1 MSGATVTV
9 ERDKTRVSG
18 YVAEPA
24 STPRA
29 GLIVIHAWSGLT
41 AEFPEI
47 AERLAAE
54 GYLAFAVDLYHGVL
68 ARDMEESQRM
78 SQVLDH
84 AQVGREVDAA
94 VAWLRAERGMSRVGC
109 VGYCMGGTLTL
120 ETALRPSAQVDAVHV
135 YYGTGIPSAAEL
147 ARIRV
152 PLMGSYGAEDAA
164 IPLEDVERLRST
176 LAAQHVPHDVQV
188 YPGAGHAF
196 FNSGRM
202 HHEPSA
208 ADSWRRTLEWFGAH
222 LAPAPA
228 GTRG

>member
-1 MSGATVTV
+1 MSGTTVTV
-9 ERDKTRVSG
+9 GRDGVRVSG
-18 YVAEPA
+18 YLAEPA
-24 STPRA
+24 GTPRA

-41 AEFPEI
+41 EEFPGI
-47 AERLAAE
+47 AERFAAE
-54 GYLAFAVDLYHGVL
+54 GYLAFAVDLYHGVVTQ
-68 ARDMEESQRM
+68 DMEESRRM
-78 SQVLDH
+78 AEALDH

-94 VAWLRAERGMSRVGC
+94 VAWLRAERGMTSVGC

-120 ETALRPSAQVDAVHV
+120 ETALRPRAQVDAVHV
-135 YYGTGIPSAAEL
+135 YYGTGIPGAAAL

-176 LAAQHVPHDVQV
+176 LAAQHVPHDVRV

-222 LAPAPA
+222 LAAAPA
-228 GTRG
+228 ETRG